1 MELETLVIF
10 LLIVAIA
17 AAIQTITGFALGLVL
32 VAMTTAV
39 NLVEIRYSAA
49 VIAIISMSHT
59 ALALRRNYRQ
69 VQVKILRPLLF
80 GLIPS
85 LLVGYL
91 LLEYLSESSDIV
103 LRYILGAMVIV
114 AGSML
119 MAKPAVLAVQSKSQ
133 AWLMVGLVGGIFGGL
148 YSAAGAP
155 IAYYMYR
162 QPLSIIAIRATLLA
176 IFFVSTGFRTVIS
189 GFSGHLTVAVLA
201 TALLSLPVVII
212 TTLVVEKFLPTIADR
227 SIRILVFVLLIL
239 IGLSLLIHPD
249 AMPAGSIIGG

>member
-39 NLVEIRYSAA
+39 DLVEIRYSAA
-49 VIAIISMSHT
+49 VIALISMSHT
-59 ALALRRNYRQ
+59 VLALRRNYRQ
-69 VQVKILRPLLF
+69 VQVEILKPLVL
-80 GLIPS
+80 GLLPS
-85 LLVGYL
+85 LLAGYL
-91 LLEYLSESSDIV
+91 LLEYLSQDSDII
-103 LRYILGAMVIV
+103 LRYILGTMVIV
-114 AGSML
+114 AGSMM
-119 MAKPAVLAVQSKSQ
+119 MAKPTVSTVQSKS
-133 AWLMVGLVGGIFGGL
+133 WVSLLVGLLGGIFGGL

-162 QPLSIIAIRATLLA
+162 QPLTIISIRATLLA
-176 IFFVSTGFRTVIS
+176 IFFVSTSVRSLIS
-189 GFSGHLTVAVLA
+189 GVSGHLTIAVLA

-212 TTLVVEKFLPTIADR
+212 TTLVVERFLPAIPDR

-239 IGLSLLIHPD
+239 IGLSLLVHPD
-249 AMPAGSIIGG
+249 FHSTGL